1 MALLTLLRR
10 RTRTMSEPRKQYL
23 AVKGFYSLMIRAQKY
38 TMAYR
43 AADAA
48 AALCGPFG
56 MRMDDERERN
66 ISQARDMAAYLLA
79 LAEHLEHAAGARQ
92 SWACCRAE
100 AVGSAADVRTVRPTG
115 RCALTMVVP
124 GTGTGT
130 QCRTRGTTREPLRSM

>member
-1 MALLTLLRR
+1 
-10 RTRTMSEPRKQYL
+10 MSEPRKQYL

-48 AALCGPFG
+48 EALCGPFG

-100 AVGSAADVRTVRPTG
+100 AVGSAADARAVGTTG
-115 RCALTMVVP
+115 RRALTVVVP
-124 GTGTGT
+124 GTSTGT